1 MVEPRLFRPP
11 FRSRSESRLDMILEG
26 ILTTI
31 NVAGEINIAPM
42 GPIVDAEMKRLV
54 LRPYQTS
61 KSFANLQ
68 ATCLGVFHVVDD
80 VELLAHAAVEDIMTP
95 PAMTRAT
102 SIDGWIL
109 SDACRWYALRVVTI
123 DAHEP
128 RSRIEVDVV
137 DSGRQRDFF
146 GFNRAKHAV
155 IEAAILATRLSL
167 LPPDEVRREV
177 QRLAP
182 LVDKTGG
189 PRELSAFNFLRDY
202 INNFIRLNFSVIHG

>member
-1 MVEPRLFRPP
+1 
-11 FRSRSESRLDMILEG
+11 MILEG

-31 NVAGEINIAPM
+31 HATGEINIAPM

-54 LRPYQTS
+54 LRPFQTS

-68 ATCLGVFHVVDD
+68 ATGQGVFHVVDD
-80 VELLAHAAVEDIMTP
+80 VELLAHAAVEDLTTRP
-95 PAMTRAT
+95 PMTRAT
-102 SIDGWIL
+102 SVDGWIL
-109 SDACRWYALRVVTI
+109 NDACRWYALRVVSL

-128 RSRIEVDVV
+128 RSRIEADVI

-155 IEAAILATRLSL
+155 IETAILATRLGL
-167 LPPDEVRREV
+167 LNPDEVRREL

-189 PRELSAFNFLRDY
+189 PQERSAFNFLRDY
-202 INNFIRLNFSVIHG
+202 IHNTLRTPDMVDMTA